1 MAIINCPECGKE
13 ISDRSETCIYCG
25 YPFKETKSEEA
36 PKDETSEKVS
46 IRNNLENLGRKIG
59 KRRLFVIF
67 GAMLVM
73 VTVILISVISRKVLN
88 EKEKYVY
95 KVDRI

>member
-13 ISDRSETCIYCG
+13 ISDKSETCIYCG
-25 YPFKETKSEEA
+25 YPLKETKSEEA
-36 PKDETSEKVS
+36 PKDATSEKVS

-73 VTVILISVISRKVLN
+73 VTVILISVISRKN
-88 EKEKYVY
+88 RKEFYY
-95 KVDRI
+95 ENRS